1 MSKQTRLV
9 FILMTIFTSVILAWM
24 TLATFFGGVGINFVA
39 LLLITIAVLIVQ
51 SVSAEAKSRTRDF
64 LWLAIGFTA
73 LESLVYLIFEY
84 QVIGAYRV
92 FFIFQIVY
100 SVLGLFLFA
109 YLVFRLICEIKGV
122 RFSFIERMLGNSTGE
137 KIKKVKPASQE
148 GLGEKPN
155 THVESE
161 DEEVVYGD
169 DKDEE

>member
-9 FILMTIFTSVILAWM
+9 FILMAIFTSIILAWN

-39 LLLITIAVLIVQ
+39 LLLLTIAVLIVH
-51 SVSAEAKSRTRDF
+51 SLNKEAKSRTRDF

-73 LESLVYLIFEY
+73 LEFLVYLIFEY
-84 QVIGAYRV
+84 QIIGAFRV

-100 SVLGLFLFA
+100 SVLALFLFA
-109 YLVFRLICEIKGV
+109 YLVFRLICEIKGI

-137 KIKKVKPASQE
+137 KIKKIKPANRE
-148 GLGEKPN
+148 GLDEKPK
-155 THVESE
+155 TQTVSE
-161 DEEVVYGD
+161 DEEIVYSD